1 MRGGMQ
7 NDEAGE
13 KRMLKQTVGRRVCPF
28 AENPLDDCLLLKM
41 DSQHVEDAIY
51 YCGGHFEE
59 CSIYRRHV
67 HDL

>member
-1 MRGGMQ
+1 
-7 NDEAGE
+7 
-13 KRMLKQTVGRRVCPF
+13 MLKQTVGRRVCPF

-51 YCGGHFEE
+51 YCGGHFQE